1 MGGQEF
7 EQTQG
12 DSERTGKPGMLQSV
26 APWDTAQQLNNKC
39 CIYLD
44 KEV

>member
-12 DSERTGKPGMLQSV
+12 DSERTGKPGMLQL
-26 APWDTAQQLNNKC
+26 APQDAAQQLKNKC
-39 CIYLD
+39 CIYSD